1 MRYNIRMKKTTLLF
15 LLPIFFAGCF
25 NERGISLRYYND
37 CEEYY
42 DVQGYY
48 HKRCDKN
55 LADYSEIK
63 SEITSD
69 VKSILF
75 IPDENPANGSVR

>member
-1 MRYNIRMKKTTLLF
+1 MKRHYLLI

-42 DVQGYY
+42 DAQGYY
-48 HKRCDKN
+48 HKQCDKN
-55 LADYSEIK
+55 LIDYNDFKEAIK
-63 SEITSD
+63 P
-69 VKSILF
+69 VQ
-75 IPDENPANGSVR
+75 NPTRGSVE

>member
-1 MRYNIRMKKTTLLF
+1 MRYNRRMKKIVLIGTIPF
-15 LLPIFFAGCF
+15 LLAGCF

-48 HKRCDKN
+48 HKKCDPN
-55 LADYSEIK
+55 LVDYKEIK
-63 SEITSD
+63 EA
-69 VKSILF
+69 LQA
-75 IPDENPANGSVR
+75 PQNPARGNVW

>member
-1 MRYNIRMKKTTLLF
+1 MKKTTLLF

-48 HKRCDKN
+48 HKQCDKN

-63 SEITSD
+63 SEIKSD

-75 IPDENPANGSVR
+75 IPEENPAHGSVR

>member
-1 MRYNIRMKKTTLLF
+1 MKKYTLLF
-15 LLPIFFAGCF
+15 LLPFFFAGCF

-48 HKRCDKN
+48 HKECDKN
-55 LADYSEIK
+55 IVDYSDISKALEMNQ
-63 SEITSD
+63 
-69 VKSILF
+69 
-75 IPDENPANGSVR
+75 NPKHGSVR